1 MPDIFSQVIW
11 CTPWPARLFAVR
23 FDPVTHMVAG
33 PAVPILTGVRRSFG
47 SAMFAVSDT
56 GSLVYVPGPATTTSN
71 LRTLVQSDRNG
82 VSVPLKVPPDNYAH
96 PRVSRDGS
104 TLAVGIDDGQEA
116 NIWIYEL
123 AGTSVMRKLTSE
135 GRNRYPVWSGDGQ
148 RIAFQSDRQGDLGI
162 FWQPADGG
170 AAAIRLTTPAQGAVH
185 VPESWSPD
193 GKHLLFTEQKD
204 SAYVLFSL
212 SLDDLTPT
220 PFGNVKSSQ
229 PTSAGFSADGRW
241 ITYAS
246 AAEGGGVHLA
256 G

>member
-1 MPDIFSQVIW
+1 
-11 CTPWPARLFAVR
+11 
-23 FDPVTHMVAG
+23 
-33 PAVPILTGVRRSFG
+33 
-47 SAMFAVSDT
+47 MFAVSDT

-82 VSVPLKVPPDNYAH
+82 VSVSLKVPPDNYAH

-212 SLDDLTPT
+212 SLDDLTRT
-220 PFGNVKSSQ
+220 PFGNVKSNQ
-229 PTSAGFSADGRW
+229 PTSAGFSAGRTLDH
-241 ITYAS
+241 IRIRR
-246 AAEGGGVHLA
+246 GGRRSTLA

>member
-1 MPDIFSQVIW
+1 
-11 CTPWPARLFAVR
+11 
-23 FDPVTHMVAG
+23 
-33 PAVPILTGVRRSFG
+33 
-47 SAMFAVSDT
+47 MFAVSDT
-56 GSLVYVPGPATTTSN
+56 GSLVYVPGPATTTAN

-104 TLAVGIDDGQEA
+104 TLAVGIDDGEEA

-170 AAAIRLTTPAQGAVH
+170 AAAIRLTTPAQGAAH

-193 GKHLLFTEQKD
+193 DKHLLFTEQKD

-212 SLDDLTPT
+212 SLDDMTRT
-220 PFGNVKSSQ
+220 PFGNVQSNQ
-229 PTSAGFSADGRW
+229 PTSAGFSPDGRW

-246 AAEGGGVHLA
+246 ATEEGGILSPDRGVFIQPFPQPA
-256 G
+256 